1 MGIVYLEPFLTSF
14 KVTKMNISDIE
25 NKQVDMIIQLSISH
39 KTKIITNLLLEMK
52 KNLKNILIK

>member
-25 NKQVDMIIQLSISH
+25 NKQVDMII
-39 KTKIITNLLLEMK
+39 
-52 KNLKNILIK
+52 